1 MHDLEA
7 MARTLHA
14 TYTNWG
20 YLLVFAGGLAESVAV
35 IGLILPGGLLVIV
48 GAVYAAQGMLPLA
61 AVALL
66 GWLGILSGTHLDYLC
81 GRYGVRVLLRR
92 PALARLIE
100 PRLEGAKRRLDRS
113 GIWAPIVAHI
123 LGHPRAYVAMASG
136 ISHRPYAQFL
146 FYEMVAALI
155 WTLLFVGGGYGL
167 SNNLAL
173 LKGLMG
179 GAGFLIVFSLIAVFL
194 GRRALA
200 RTRPACA

>member
-14 TYTNWG
+14 SYMQWG

-35 IGLILPGGLLVIV
+35 VGLILPGGLLVIV
-48 GAVYAAQGMLPLA
+48 GAVYAAQGVLPVT

-66 GWLGILSGTHLDYLC
+66 GWLGILTGTNLDYLL
-81 GRYGVRVLLRR
+81 GRYGVATILRR
-92 PALARLIE
+92 PGLAKLIE
-100 PRLEGAKRRLDRS
+100 PRLEGAKRRLERS
-113 GIWAPIVAHI
+113 GIWAPIIAHI

-136 ISHRPYAQFL
+136 MGHRPYAQFL

-155 WTLLFVGGGYGL
+155 WTLIFVSGGYGL

-173 LKGLMG
+173 LKALMG
-179 GAGFLIVFSLIAVFL
+179 GAGFLIVFALITVLVARRL
-194 GRRALA
+194 LPQIRRARA
-200 RTRPACA
+200 